1 MGKIVQVVCWYSV
14 WLRGA
19 AGVGGEVS
27 EETIQTYLYSNCTF
41 FHQIEQ
47 RVQSSFT
54 VHCTCF
60 CQPAGK
66 QDRIHARTNMV
77 KTALRKL
84 FAGILCGCLVLLVLL
99 IGGQVNAGK
108 KPSNHIQPYFSCT
121 VEQARFRKK
130 KALYRTFWSLS
141 LSLSLNHILTAHLH
155 NQNSQKDKQVRTV
168 ETLATIIYYTCWRQ
182 VDRFQYLFQQ
192 PEQNPYKKETLWKP
206 HCVTQIGC
214 WYSAW
219 CCWCCAFF
227 ATSTQEESKQSV
239 PFQPT
244 TLREKN
250 DDKICVR
257 KALFP

>member
-1 MGKIVQVVCWYSV
+1 M
-14 WLRGA
+14 
-19 AGVGGEVS
+19 
-27 EETIQTYLYSNCTF
+27 
-41 FHQIEQ
+41 
-47 RVQSSFT
+47 
-54 VHCTCF
+54 
-60 CQPAGK
+60 
-66 QDRIHARTNMV
+66 
-77 KTALRKL
+77 
-84 FAGILCGCLVLLVLL
+84 
-99 IGGQVNAGK
+99 
-108 KPSNHIQPYFSCT
+108 
-121 VEQARFRKK
+121 
-130 KALYRTFWSLS
+130 
-141 LSLSLNHILTAHLH
+141 
-155 NQNSQKDKQVRTV
+155 

-192 PEQNPYKKETLWKP
+192 PKQNPYKKETLWKP

-257 KALFP
+257 KHCWIYIYILMMVYYCDAFRILVRIQVSVLWNHTWLSKKLNLSIPYSICMILHAIC